1 MWRHSLHHTH
11 ARCGEISD
19 FSTSVMWRNCKC
31 LVTNMRYGRVLL
43 LQSCIAELG
52 ADCLKQLTQVVIWPP
67 LHPPLAGQQGY
78 ASNFS
83 SLTSLKKKKLIDI
96 FLSSPGF
103 LLQPIILSKHFLYL
117 SPSRPANWAS
127 RLHTKSKG
135 TTFNFQTQIHHPHW
149 VKSELR
155 YYKAEYKMIQ
165 HLTRVQ
171 EKVPHCWDGNH

>member
-1 MWRHSLHHTH
+1 MFGDKYEVWKGSIIAIMYCWARSWLFETTHTS
-11 ARCGEISD
+11 CNMT
-19 FSTSVMWRNCKC
+19 STPPTPC
-31 LVTNMRYGRVLL
+31 
-43 LQSCIAELG
+43 
-52 ADCLKQLTQVVIWPP
+52 WPTRICV
-67 LHPPLAGQQGY
+67 Q
-78 ASNFS
+78 
-83 SLTSLKKKKLIDI
+83 
-96 FLSSPGF
+96 F
-103 LLQPIILSKHFLYL
+103 LLPHFTEEDKFNWHFPQLSWVFTTPIILSKHFLYL

-127 RLHTKSKG
+127 RLHMKSKG